1 MEKII
6 VSGEK
11 KEFIK
16 KRKWKIFIRKLGI
29 IKRIWLKHWKE
40 LNNKTSK
47 INIYSIIIKTIKYL
61 KIIVI
66 NRFVKIRVLKII
78 LLITSINKINRVLIL

>member
-16 KRKWKIFIRKLGI
+16 NKKWKIFIRKLEI
-29 IKRIWLKHWKE
+29 IKKIWLKHWKE

-47 INIYSIIIKTIKYL
+47 INIYSIIIKTIKHL
-61 KIIVI
+61 KVIVI
-66 NRFVKIRVLKII
+66 NWFVKIRVLKII